1 MNVITS
7 KPSIKIENKTDFFSD
22 LKNLLEKIEKIENT
36 INNFDKK
43 NFTIEKF
50 EDKKYNDYMNKL
62 DPYRNYNLIELSAEK
77 NKIKKEIIWF
87 LEEFFNQN
95 KNEII
100 WENKIFL
107 EKLETTIIE
116 EISTKNDYSNLKKI
130 LNIKDLT
137 PEKLINFSE
146 KQNILNSISSIN
158 NDVLKKIKE
167 ISQKIE
173 ISEEFKNAIIPFLI
187 FLYFKNIS

>member
-77 NKIKKEIIWF
+77 NKIKKEII
-87 LEEFFNQN
+87 
-95 KNEII
+95 
-100 WENKIFL
+100 
-107 EKLETTIIE
+107 
-116 EISTKNDYSNLKKI
+116 
-130 LNIKDLT
+130 
-137 PEKLINFSE
+137 
-146 KQNILNSISSIN
+146 
-158 NDVLKKIKE
+158 
-167 ISQKIE
+167 
-173 ISEEFKNAIIPFLI
+173 
-187 FLYFKNIS
+187 